1 MSEFFFQ
8 FTCILESIILPT
20 NLIAYVFCQS
30 SLNHN
35 KLEKRLSFFIALLD
49 ISLPNVYGILMS
61 W

>member
-8 FTCILESIILPT
+8 FTCILESILPT

-35 KLEKRLSFFIALLD
+35 ELEKRLSFFIALLG
-49 ISLPNVYGILMS
+49 ISLPNVYEILMR